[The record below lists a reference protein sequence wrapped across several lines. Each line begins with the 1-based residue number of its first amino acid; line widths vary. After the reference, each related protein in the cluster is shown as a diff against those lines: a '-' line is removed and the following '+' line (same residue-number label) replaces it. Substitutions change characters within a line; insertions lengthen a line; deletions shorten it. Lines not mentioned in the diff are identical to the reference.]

1 MTSTHDTGVITDVIT
16 DVITGV
22 VSGSRGIRRVTSM
35 LRILGAC
42 AVVTCATASRAPA
55 QQATALTQLD
65 GRVSPA
71 LRAQLTTL
79 TDSAFAVGLPVG
91 PLVDKALEG
100 VSKHADDS
108 RIVAAVRAAM
118 TDLGIARRSLGASAS
133 EGELTAGVAVLR
145 AGVSASALAA
155 IRRSLPHR
163 PLTVPLSILGAL
175 VVQGAPV
182 PSATSARVRARYRA
196 VNRAW
201 RSGRGRSSPT
211 WWIGDK
217 FGRWSPHQFIATQY
231 AAHQST
237 AHQAVAFWQLSS
249 AARGGA
255 ARCAAFQSP
264 CYVLRSQP
272 LC

>member
-1 MTSTHDTGVITDVIT
+1 MTSTHDTG
-16 DVITGV
+16 VITGV

-42 AVVTCATASRAPA
+42 AVVICATASRAPA

-182 PSATSARVRARYRA
+182 PSATSTIVNYATRNDDARLLA
-196 VNRAW
+196 
-201 RSGRGRSSPT
+201 
-211 WWIGDK
+211 
-217 FGRWSPHQFIATQY
+217 FGRDIAR
-231 AAHQST
+231 SI
-237 AHQAVAFWQLSS
+237 
-249 AARGGA
+249 ARGVPAEA
-255 ARCAAFQSP
+255 ALLQPGGLVTNSAGGHPTS
-264 CYVLRSQP
+264 LSQP
-272 LC
+272 STPRINPPRTKP